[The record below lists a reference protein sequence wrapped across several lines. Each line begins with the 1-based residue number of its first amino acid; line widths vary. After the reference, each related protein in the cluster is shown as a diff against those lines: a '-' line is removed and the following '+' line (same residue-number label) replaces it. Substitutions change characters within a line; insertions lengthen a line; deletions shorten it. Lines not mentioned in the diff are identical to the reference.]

1 MLKKLI
7 IVDDDTPFRE
17 RLGRSMEKKGF
28 FVETFASYEDCLKRC
43 SEENFDFA
51 VIDMRLEVDSYAWIS
66 IFINGQTSGSVL

>member
-1 MLKKLI
+1 MSKKLI

-43 SEENFDFA
+43 DEESFDY
-51 VIDMRLEVDSYAWIS
+51 EVTKVNLKDD
-66 IFINGQTSGSVL
+66 

>member
-28 FVETFASYEDCLKRC
+28 FVETFAKSILLK
-43 SEENFDFA
+43 
-51 VIDMRLEVDSYAWIS
+51 WIK
-66 IFINGQTSGSVL
+66 N

>member
-28 FVETFASYEDCLKRC
+28 FVETFASYEVVLKGA
-43 SEENFDFA
+43 SKKA
-51 VIDMRLEVDSYAWIS
+51 LIMLLLI
-66 IFINGQTSGSVL
+66 